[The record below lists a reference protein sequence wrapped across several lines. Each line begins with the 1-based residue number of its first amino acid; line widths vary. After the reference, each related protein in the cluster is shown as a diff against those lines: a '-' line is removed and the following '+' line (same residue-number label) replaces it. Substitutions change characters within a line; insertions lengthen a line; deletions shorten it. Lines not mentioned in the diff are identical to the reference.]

1 MRIDAEDDT
10 QVDIWLNRA
19 PSAALPADLGDEPLA
34 AAGWQQ
40 VVAQFDAGVTRQ
52 HRH

>member
-1 MRIDAEDDT
+1 GDSHAAP
-10 QVDIWLNRA
+10 DIWLNRG
-19 PSAALPADLGDEPLA
+19 SALA
-34 AAGWQQ
+34 APTDLSDNALIAGGWQQ